1 MLYLHPAIFTTEQ
14 ITGEDFVFVKCG
26 VALSVFLSTTMFVI
40 KDVKT
45 LWTHE
50 AHNILTTLTT
60 NIVLD
65 KNTDNAEPHSICFLP
80 QYSEPRKMFISECA
94 EDRNTKKE
102 QALSIS
108 YSRDDHCLFPDT
120 YLHLI

>member
-1 MLYLHPAIFTTEQ
+1 
-14 ITGEDFVFVKCG
+14 
-26 VALSVFLSTTMFVI
+26 MFVI

-65 KNTDNAEPHSICFLP
+65 KNTDNAEPHSTCFLP

-102 QALSIS
+102 QALSIT